1 MSKMLQVR
9 NVPEDIHRTLKARAA
24 MAGMSLSEF
33 VLRELRHT
41 VERPTPQELRRRIES
56 RRPVTPRE
64 SPADALAEER
74 AAR

>member
-9 NVPEDIHRTLKARAA
+9 NVPDEIHRTLKARAA

-41 VERPTPQELRRRIES
+41 VERPTPQELRRRIET
-56 RRPVTPRE
+56 RRPVTPRV
-64 SPADALAEER
+64 SPAEVLAEER

>member
-9 NVPEDIHRTLKARAA
+9 NVPDDIHRTLKARAA

-56 RRPVTPRE
+56 RRPVTPRV